1 MRTAFAKNRILISLT
16 AVAVFLVLSTEASH
30 AFWMWTP
37 KDKKII
43 NPKFIVKD
51 TPEEQYNWAMKFY
64 QERDL
69 QRAAEEFVRLCSYY
83 PDSDLAP
90 DSQYYAGRA
99 YEEMG
104 KYYAAFQNYQKT
116 IENYPYIKRLDEIN
130 EREYNIANI
139 FQSQQSPKFLEF
151 ELSLSL
157 DKAVEV
163 YKKVAD
169 NSPFG
174 VYADQATMKAAE
186 CYRRMK
192 KYNEAMEAYERIIN
206 DHPESKFVTEAKYQL
221 AYTRYEASLNP
232 EYDQESTDEALK
244 QFKQIQ
250 QTTSVPSVAQET
262 NKLVDALKEKKAESM
277 MKIAQFYE
285 RAGRN
290 DSAVIYYQQVIGGY
304 PDTKAAAAARKR
316 IDELSKKGK
325 KKWGI
330 W

>member
-1 MRTAFAKNRILISLT
+1 MRITSVKNRIFVSLT
-16 AVAVFLVLSTEASH
+16 AAAALLVLSADVSH

-51 TPEEQYNWAMKFY
+51 TPEEQYNFAMKFY
-64 QERDL
+64 QDRDL

-90 DSQYYAGRA
+90 DAQYYAGRA
-99 YEEMG
+99 YEETG
-104 KYYAAFQNYQKT
+104 KYYASFQNYQKT
-116 IENYPYIKRLDEIN
+116 LENYPYTKRLDEII
-130 EREYNIANI
+130 ERQYNIANI
-139 FQSQQSPKFLEF
+139 FQSQQSPKFMEF

-157 DKAVEV
+157 EKAVEV

-174 VYADQATMKAAE
+174 VYADQAMMKAAE

-192 KYNEAMEAYERIIN
+192 KYNEAMEMYEKIIN
-206 DHPESKFVTEAKYQL
+206 DHPESKYVTEAKYQL

-232 EYDQESTDEALK
+232 EYDQESTDAALK

-250 QTTSVPSVAQET
+250 QTTSVPSVAKET
-262 NKLVDALKEKKAESM
+262 DKLVGALKEKKAESM

-285 RAGRN
+285 RQGRP
-290 DSAVIYYQQVIGGY
+290 DSAVIYYQQVVTGY
-304 PDTKAAAAARKR
+304 PDTKSATAAQKR
-316 IDELSKKGK
+316 IDELSKKGN